1 VSTTNT
7 AQPHG
12 AESERLAEAHRGS
25 APWKAWGPYLSERQW
40 GTVREDYSDDGNAWD
55 YFSHDQARSRAYHW
69 GEDGLAGIS
78 DEHQRLCLSLALWNE
93 KDPILKE
100 RMFGLTNSE
109 ANHGEDVKEYW
120 FYVDS
125 TPTHSYM
132 KLNYKYPQAEFPYN
146 ELIREN
152 SSRGKLDFEYE
163 LMDTHIFDDDRY
175 FDVDVEYAKAGPDD
189 ILMQVTAHNRGPD
202 AAPLH
207 LLPTLWFRNTWSWG
221 REVPRPSLKAA
232 ALPGGEGVLAH
243 HDTLGDWG
251 FQASSDADLLFCENE
266 TNNARLFNGTNAT
279 PYVKDGI
286 NDHVVNGTDAV
297 NPEKTGTKAAAHYS
311 VTIPAGQSATVRV
324 RLTHIADKNAPSE
337 TAENALGKD
346 FDTVLGKRH
355 QEADEFYAG
364 VIPAQLPDDEKLV
377 MRQALAGLLWG
388 KQYFEYDVA
397 HWLHEHGVNPWSPSA
412 ASSGERNATWAHM
425 NAGDIISM
433 PDKWEYPWFA
443 AWDLAFHCAPLALV
457 DIDFAKEQIELL
469 LSARYLHPNGQIP
482 AYEWNFSDV
491 NPPVTAWAALW
502 VYRREVTQGGK
513 PDYDFLARVF
523 PRLLTNFTW
532 WVNRKDANNNNLFQ
546 GGFLGLDNIGIFD
559 RSAPLPG
566 GGTLEQADGTA
577 WMALYCQWML
587 QISLELSK
595 VDPLYDEMAA
605 KFIEH
610 FALIEV
616 AVNPPDGEET
626 LWDDEDGFFYDI
638 IRLPDGSTVPM
649 KVRSLV
655 GLLPLCA
662 ATVFNPAMI
671 KAHPELVTRIAE
683 ARTRLTDLDPELAK
697 VPAPSAN
704 GTRLLSLVDAGRLRR
719 ILKVMLD
726 EKEFLGDYGIRSLSR
741 AHLDDPVNFEWGGQ
755 NYRVQYV
762 PAESDTGMF
771 GGNSN
776 WRGPVWFPM
785 NAVIIRALSQ
795 LYLHY
800 GDGFTVECPTGS
812 GHQMNLKEVALEIGH
827 RLIKTFLREEDGRRP
842 VYGGVEKFQKDPN
855 WKDLVL
861 FFEYFHGDNGAG
873 IGASHQTGWTG
884 LVALMCELEAE
895 LGAQALKPEA

>member
-1 VSTTNT
+1 MSST
-7 AQPHG
+7 
-12 AESERLAEAHRGS
+12 
-25 APWKAWGPYLSERQW
+25 
-40 GTVREDYSDDGNAWD
+40 
-55 YFSHDQARSRAYHW
+55 
-69 GEDGLAGIS
+69 
-78 DEHQRLCLSLALWNE
+78 
-93 KDPILKE
+93 
-100 RMFGLTNSE
+100 
-109 ANHGEDVKEYW
+109 
-120 FYVDS
+120 
-125 TPTHSYM
+125 
-132 KLNYKYPQAEFPYN
+132 
-146 ELIREN
+146 
-152 SSRGKLDFEYE
+152 
-163 LMDTHIFDDDRY
+163 
-175 FDVDVEYAKAGPDD
+175 
-189 ILMQVTAHNRGPD
+189 
-202 AAPLH
+202 
-207 LLPTLWFRNTWSWG
+207 
-221 REVPRPSLKAA
+221 
-232 ALPGGEGVLAH
+232 
-243 HDTLGDWG
+243 
-251 FQASSDADLLFCENE
+251 
-266 TNNARLFNGTNAT
+266 
-279 PYVKDGI
+279 
-286 NDHVVNGTDAV
+286 GTDAV

-546 GGFLGLDNIGIFD
+546 GGFLGPRQHRDLRPLGSASRRRHPRAGRRHGVDGAVLPVDAADLPRALQGRPALRRDGREVHRALRAHRGRGQSAGRRGDPVGRRGRLLLRHHPAARRLDGAD
-559 RSAPLPG
+559 EGALPG
-566 GGTLEQADGTA
+566 RPAAAVRRHG
-577 WMALYCQWML
+577 L
-587 QISLELSK
+587 QPR
-595 VDPLYDEMAA
+595 DDQG
-605 KFIEH
+605 
-610 FALIEV
+610 
-616 AVNPPDGEET
+616 PPRAGDQDRRG
-626 LWDDEDGFFYDI
+626 
-638 IRLPDGSTVPM
+638 
-649 KVRSLV
+649 
-655 GLLPLCA
+655 
-662 ATVFNPAMI
+662 
-671 KAHPELVTRIAE
+671 AHPAHRPRSRAGEGTGPQRERHPAALPGRRRQAAE
-683 ARTRLTDLDPELAK
+683 NPE
-697 VPAPSAN
+697 
-704 GTRLLSLVDAGRLRR
+704 
-719 ILKVMLD
+719 VMLD